1 MSFVRWFFILL
12 EVEDENG
19 VHKGMVMVLL
29 NNQKANNN
37 NTWITDAQSV
47 IKNSPHQAAPEVLI
61 QLHFDVLMQNPHSE
75 YYSRDLDDRSGT
87 LWCLYCCSHS
97 TCIQTE
103 AKV

>member
-47 IKNSPHQAAPEVLI
+47 IKNSPH
-61 QLHFDVLMQNPHSE
+61 
-75 YYSRDLDDRSGT
+75 
-87 LWCLYCCSHS
+87 
-97 TCIQTE
+97 
-103 AKV
+103 